1 MFKRFAIAGF
11 GLLVVVGILG
21 GIKGLQIAALIA
33 AGENATQPPESVST
47 AVAEE
52 SLWQPRLRAVGSVV
66 AVQGVTTS
74 SEVGGIV
81 TELHFESGA
90 EVEAGDVLVRLD
102 GSIEE
107 AQLAA
112 AEAQLELANLS
123 LKRAREL
130 RETRSNSQADLD
142 AALAT
147 QKGAEAQVRN
157 ISAALAK
164 KTIRAP
170 FSGRLGIRQ
179 VNLGQFLGS
188 GSPIVSIQTP
198 RPIYVDFWMPQQNLA
213 RLSVGQVVE
222 VTADTA
228 PDSVETGEITT
239 ISPEVDATTRN
250 VRCRATFPNTHE
262 LLRPGMFVEAEIVL
276 PDEEWVLSVPAT
288 SVVYAP
294 YGNSI
299 FVVEAQTDPET
310 GGKSLTANQ
319 RFVRLG
325 ERRGD
330 FVAVVSGLK
339 PGDEVVTSGAFKLRN
354 GARVAV
360 NNELAPKAE
369 LTPRPQDS

>member
-1 MFKRFAIAGF
+1 MLKRFVFAGL
-11 GLLVVVGILG
+11 GLLLLVGVLG

-33 AGENATQPPESVST
+33 AGESMVTPPESVST
-47 AVAEE
+47 AVAENA
-52 SLWQPRLRAVGSVV
+52 LWQPRLRSVGSVV
-66 AVQGVTTS
+66 AVQGVMAS
-74 SEVGGIV
+74 SEVSGIV
-81 TELHFESGA
+81 TEIAFESGF
-90 EVEAGDVLVRLD
+90 EVEVGQILVRLD
-102 GSIEE
+102 SSIEE

-112 AEAQLELANLS
+112 AEAELELAELS
-123 LKRAREL
+123 LQRAREL
-130 RETRSNSQADLD
+130 RESRSASQADLD
-142 AALAT
+142 AALAR

-157 ISAALAK
+157 IEAAMAK

-179 VNLGQFLGS
+179 VNLGQYLGS
-188 GSPIVSIQTP
+188 GAPIVSVQSFE
-198 RPIYVDFWMPQQNLA
+198 PIYVDFWMPQQNLS

-222 VTADTA
+222 VIADTA
-228 PDSVETGEITT
+228 PDMVQTGAITT

-250 VRCRATFPNTHE
+250 VRCRATFPNAE
-262 LLRPGMFVEAEIVL
+262 EVLRAGMFVEAEIIL
-276 PDEEWVLSVPAT
+276 PDELEVLSIPAT

-299 FVVEAQTDPET
+299 FVIEEQRDPET
-310 GGKSLTANQ
+310 GGRTLTTSQ

-354 GARVAV
+354 GAAVSV
-360 NNELAPKAE
+360 NNELSPKSE